1 MVAKKTEK
9 RESHRMAIAEKNIR
23 VNVTLSR
30 KENEMLKRVAK
41 LDGRS
46 VSNYLRF
53 AALKDAESRDA
64 K

>member
-1 MVAKKTEK
+1 MVARKTEK
-9 RESHRMAIAEKNIR
+9 REYPRMAIADKNIR
-23 VNVTLSR
+23 INVTFSR
-30 KENEMLKRVAK
+30 KENELLKRVAK

-53 AALKDAESRDA
+53 VALKDAESRDA